1 MRFRNLQFR
10 PPWWASLVT
19 FALVALLCWL
29 GFWQLDRAAQKRSL
43 GALYAERAALPP
55 VVLNRAQG
63 PRTREEAMAWRRV
76 EATGSY
82 DGAFQILLDNQVV
95 AGIAGYFV
103 FTPFRF
109 EGEDAWV
116 LVNRGWVPAGLDR
129 QVVPEV
135 VLLDSDVDIRIRGIA
150 KPAPNTGL
158 ILGEPMLEA
167 LAPGTY
173 RAPLIDRVWLSDQMG
188 RDLLPYVVRLDPAMA
203 DGFLREWR
211 VPGTGEA
218 RHLGYAFQW
227 FALAVTLF
235 LIYVFVNLKRARPTP

>member
-10 PPWWASLVT
+10 PLWWASLAT

-43 GALYAERAALPP
+43 GALYAERAALSP

-116 LVNRGWVPAGLDR
+116 LVNRGWVAAGPDR
-129 QVVPEV
+129 RVVPEV
-135 VLLDSDVDIRIRGIA
+135 LVPSGVVTLRGVA
-150 KPAPNTGL
+150 KPPPEIGL
-158 ILGEPMLEA
+158 VLGEPMLEA